1 MEEIMRANPN
11 QKAALLALIAL
22 LLAGCSLSPLKGNP
36 GTSSNSGGKSPA
48 TATAF
53 SPSTDARKDVVDA
66 LRKLKTAYPY
76 RLTET
81 MSATANGQMA
91 MPESTR
97 VVEFAAA
104 DRSHMKW
111 TGGQGGDV
119 EAISIGEKHYWFEN
133 GKWTE
138 GTIPSSKGAD
148 RGADFASR
156 LAEMVKE
163 VKYVGPENLNGLPCF
178 VYTCTF
184 ETTLSGQTYAGT
196 SKVWIGADDGLL
208 HQSDSE
214 FKVSTYANK
223 SHMVY
228 EYNPSFKVEP
238 PAM

>member
-1 MEEIMRANPN
+1 MKLTQPSRRLRFLV
-11 QKAALLALIAL
+11 LLALVPL
-22 LLAGCSLSPLKGNP
+22 TSCSLAKLKSDP
-36 GTSSNSGGKSPA
+36 AASSNSDRKSSA
-48 TATAF
+48 TTTAF
-53 SPSTDARKDVVDA
+53 NPSTDARKDVVDA
-66 LRKLKTAYPY
+66 LRKLKTSYPY

-81 MSATANGQMA
+81 MSATANGQTA

-138 GTIPSSKGAD
+138 GTIPSSKREN
-148 RGADFASR
+148 RGGDFANK

-163 VKYVGPENLNGLPCF
+163 VKYVGPENLNGVSCF

-196 SKVWIGADDGLL
+196 SKVWIGADDGLI

-214 FKVSTYANK
+214 FKVSSYANK
-223 SHMVY
+223 SHLFY
-228 EYNPSFKVEP
+228 EYNANFKVEP

>member
-1 MEEIMRANPN
+1 MRANPN
-11 QKAALLALIAL
+11 QKAGLLALIAL

-36 GTSSNSGGKSPA
+36 GTSSTSDRKSSA
-48 TATAF
+48 TTTAF
-53 SPSTDARKDVVDA
+53 NPSADARKDVVDA

-81 MSATANGQMA
+81 ASATANGQIA

-119 EAISIGEKHYWFEN
+119 EAISIGEKHYSFAD

-138 GTIPSSKGAD
+138 GIVPSSKGAD
-148 RGADFASR
+148 RGADFADK
-156 LAEMVKE
+156 LAKMVKE
-163 VKYVGPENLNGLPCF
+163 VKYVGAENLKGVSCF

-196 SKVWIGADDGLL
+196 SKVWIGADDGLI

-214 FKVSTYANK
+214 SKVATYANK
-223 SHMVY
+223 SHIVY
-228 EYNPSFKVEP
+228 EYNANFKVEP